1 MGKRISALLLAVL
14 LVAGSVLNGNTLK
27 VKAAEVVMTAEVA
40 AEVYL
45 LLYEMAETGMRVSGA
60 NNFSYDVDE
69 SIQIAKSFQRYLTE
83 NAVTDFSIN
92 LSDGTYFQF
101 AGDVVKYGPAV
112 GAAST
117 LTQKQFWNLVEA
129 GSLSDATD
137 EEKDIFADRTFTVF
151 RSTWLMSDLNPSP
164 SPSPSPTPTPTPEP
178 TVKPTV
184 EPTVK
189 PTVEPTVKPEVST
202 APDVTT
208 APVENP
214 KGLFSKIH
222 SVLLGAGFMTTLGA
236 FVKDLADG
244 KVDEVDNSNFY
255 SVPYN
260 NYNLPVFD
268 YSYLSSS
275 STLFSIDGSTASYV
289 VNPDPFVLPE
299 HCYYACVYQFSGSD
313 YDCFSIMYVHAV
325 GNTFYYD
332 AGSLPCIGTKYSDG
346 SSFSANVGT
355 LNIRNNVRLS
365 TNIPFFDSHD
375 SMKKFF
381 NTYMN
386 KGLAGIDVSGLLNG
400 EAYDFPDLV
409 KSVPEVLQPLT
420 GTKFSPSLLPG
431 INTAVSNAVKSL
443 PETSTDTKANTETY
457 KETMTSTITD
467 VAPKTEVVPQPST
480 TPGTET
486 GEGTEG
492 EAYKRDLRL
501 LFPFCIPFDFIHLI
515 QALKAE
521 PETPK
526 FEIPVKLDFVE
537 VDTSIVIDL
546 SWMDPIMKI
555 WRLGELGLF
564 IVMLMKSTSKV
575 IRW

>member
-1 MGKRISALLLAVL
+1 MSKRISALLLAMVI
-14 LVAGSVLNGNTLK
+14 VIGSVLGGNTLK
-27 VKAAEVVMTAEVA
+27 VKAASATVAMSPELA
-40 AEVYL
+40 AEFYMVL
-45 LLYEMAETGMRVSGA
+45 LQVAETAMHVSGA
-60 NNFSYDVDE
+60 NNGFNNKEAMEAIGDGVQGYFVTSMSEGVDFEFQTTDGETFKSYHN
-69 SIQIAKSFQRYLTE
+69 SGYP
-83 NAVTDFSIN
+83 
-92 LSDGTYFQF
+92 G
-101 AGDVVKYGPAV
+101 G
-112 GAAST
+112 
-117 LTQKQFWNLVEA
+117 LVEYTTA
-129 GSLSDATD
+129 DGQTYKLSGDKFTTLLLNGTITLDPDIYNDTDDEPTVDKDDEYVKNMKAMFDAKWEELKEIGFDDGSGGDPT
-137 EEKDIFADRTFTVF
+137 
-151 RSTWLMSDLNPSP
+151 PSP
-164 SPSPSPTPTPTPEP
+164 SPDPKKVFT
-178 TVKPTV
+178 KIAL
-184 EPTVK
+184 
-189 PTVEPTVKPEVST
+189 VS
-202 APDVTT
+202 
-208 APVENP
+208 
-214 KGLFSKIH
+214 
-222 SVLLGAGFMTTLGA
+222 LGASLIAVAGA
-236 FVKDLADG
+236 FVNDLFAG

-275 STLFSIDGSTASYV
+275 STFFSIDGSTASYV

-325 GNTFYYD
+325 GDTFYYD

-355 LNIRNNVRLS
+355 LNVRNNVRLS

-501 LFPFCIPFDFIHLI
+501 IFPFCIPFDFIHFI
-515 QALKAE
+515 QALSAD
-521 PETPK
+521 PVAPC
-526 FEIPVKLDFVE
+526 FEIPIKLDFLG
-537 VDTSIVIDL
+537 IDMVL
-546 SWMDPIMKI
+546 ELDFSWMDPIMEI
-555 WRLGELGLF
+555 FRLGELGCF
-564 IVMLMKSTSKV
+564 MIMLMAETKKM
-575 IRW
+575 IGW

>member
-1 MGKRISALLLAVL
+1 MQKRISALLLAMVI
-14 LVAGSVLNGNTLK
+14 VIGSVLGGNTLK
-27 VKAAEVVMTAEVA
+27 VKAASATVAMSPELA
-40 AEVYL
+40 AEFYMVL
-45 LLYEMAETGMRVSGA
+45 LQVAETAMHVSGA
-60 NNFSYDVDE
+60 NNGFNNKEAMEAIGDGVQGYFVTSMSEGVDFEFQTTDGQTFKSY
-69 SIQIAKSFQRYLTE
+69 SNSGYP
-83 NAVTDFSIN
+83 
-92 LSDGTYFQF
+92 G
-101 AGDVVKYGPAV
+101 G
-112 GAAST
+112 
-117 LTQKQFWNLVEA
+117 LVEYTTA
-129 GSLSDATD
+129 DGQTYKLSGDKFTTLLLNGTITLDPDIYNDTDDKPTVDKNDEYVKNMKAMFDAKWDELKEIGFDDGSGGDPT
-137 EEKDIFADRTFTVF
+137 
-151 RSTWLMSDLNPSP
+151 PSP
-164 SPSPSPTPTPTPEP
+164 SPDPKKVFT
-178 TVKPTV
+178 KIAL
-184 EPTVK
+184 
-189 PTVEPTVKPEVST
+189 VS
-202 APDVTT
+202 
-208 APVENP
+208 
-214 KGLFSKIH
+214 
-222 SVLLGAGFMTTLGA
+222 LGASLIAVAGA
-236 FVKDLADG
+236 FVNDLFAG

-275 STLFSIDGSTASYV
+275 STFFSIDGSTASYV

-325 GNTFYYD
+325 GDTFYYD

-355 LNIRNNVRLS
+355 LNVRNNVRLS

-420 GTKFSPSLLPG
+420 RTKFSPSLLPG

-457 KETMTSTITD
+457 KKTMTSTITD
-467 VAPKTEVVPQPST
+467 VAPKTEVAPLPST

-486 GEGTEG
+486 GDGFDG
-492 EAYKRDLRL
+492 DSYKRDLKL
-501 LFPFCIPFDFIHLI
+501 IFPFCIPFDFIHFI
-515 QALKAE
+515 KALSADPVAPCFK
-521 PETPK
+521 
-526 FEIPVKLDFVE
+526 IPIKLD
-537 VDTSIVIDL
+537 SLGIDMVL
-546 SWMDPIMKI
+546 ELDLAWMDPVMEIF
-555 WRLGELGLF
+555 RLGELGCF
-564 IVMLMKSTSKV
+564 VIMLMAATKKM
-575 IRW
+575 IGW

>member
-1 MGKRISALLLAVL
+1 MQKRISALLLAMVI
-14 LVAGSVLNGNTLK
+14 VIGSVLNGNTLK
-27 VKAAEVVMTAEVA
+27 VKAASATVAMSPELA
-40 AEVYL
+40 AEFYMVL
-45 LLYEMAETGMRVSGA
+45 LQVAETAMHVSGA
-60 NNFSYDVDE
+60 NNGFNNKEAMEAIGDGVQGYFVTSMSEGVDFEFQTTDGQTFKSY
-69 SIQIAKSFQRYLTE
+69 SNSGYP
-83 NAVTDFSIN
+83 
-92 LSDGTYFQF
+92 G
-101 AGDVVKYGPAV
+101 G
-112 GAAST
+112 
-117 LTQKQFWNLVEA
+117 LVEYTTA
-129 GSLSDATD
+129 DGQTYKLSGDKFTTLLLNGTITLDPDIYNDTDDEPTVDKDDEYVKNMKAMFDAKWDELKEIGFDDGSGGDPT
-137 EEKDIFADRTFTVF
+137 
-151 RSTWLMSDLNPSP
+151 PSP
-164 SPSPSPTPTPTPEP
+164 SPDPKKVFT
-178 TVKPTV
+178 KIAL
-184 EPTVK
+184 
-189 PTVEPTVKPEVST
+189 VS
-202 APDVTT
+202 
-208 APVENP
+208 
-214 KGLFSKIH
+214 
-222 SVLLGAGFMTTLGA
+222 LGASLIAVAGA
-236 FVKDLADG
+236 FVNDLFAG

-275 STLFSIDGSTASYV
+275 STFFSIDGSTASYV

-355 LNIRNNVRLS
+355 LNVRNNVRLS

-467 VAPKTEVVPQPST
+467 VAPKTEVAPLPST

-486 GEGTEG
+486 GDGFDG
-492 EAYKRDLRL
+492 DSYKRDLKL
-501 LFPFCIPFDFIHLI
+501 IFPFCIPFDFIHFI
-515 QALKAE
+515 KALSADPVAPCFK
-521 PETPK
+521 
-526 FEIPVKLDFVE
+526 IPIKLD
-537 VDTSIVIDL
+537 SLGIDMVL
-546 SWMDPIMKI
+546 ELDLAWMDPVMEIF
-555 WRLGELGLF
+555 RLGELGCF
-564 IVMLMKSTSKV
+564 VIMLMAATKKM
-575 IRW
+575 IGW

>member
-1 MGKRISALLLAVL
+1 MQKRISALLLAMVI
-14 LVAGSVLNGNTLK
+14 VIGSVLNGNTLK
-27 VKAAEVVMTAEVA
+27 VKAASATVAMSPELA
-40 AEVYL
+40 AEFYMVL
-45 LLYEMAETGMRVSGA
+45 LQVAETAMHVSGA
-60 NNFSYDVDE
+60 NNGFNNKEAMEAIGDGVQGYFVTSMSEGVDFEFQTTDGQTFKSY
-69 SIQIAKSFQRYLTE
+69 SNSGYP
-83 NAVTDFSIN
+83 
-92 LSDGTYFQF
+92 G
-101 AGDVVKYGPAV
+101 G
-112 GAAST
+112 
-117 LTQKQFWNLVEA
+117 LVEYTTA
-129 GSLSDATD
+129 DGQTYKLSGDKFTTLLLNGTITLDPDIYNDTDDKPTVDKNDEYVKNMKAMFDAKWDELKEIGFDDGSGGDPT
-137 EEKDIFADRTFTVF
+137 
-151 RSTWLMSDLNPSP
+151 PSP
-164 SPSPSPTPTPTPEP
+164 SPDPKKVFT
-178 TVKPTV
+178 KIAL
-184 EPTVK
+184 
-189 PTVEPTVKPEVST
+189 VS
-202 APDVTT
+202 
-208 APVENP
+208 
-214 KGLFSKIH
+214 
-222 SVLLGAGFMTTLGA
+222 LGASLIAVAGA
-236 FVKDLADG
+236 FVNDLFAG

-275 STLFSIDGSTASYV
+275 STFFSIDGSTASYV

-325 GNTFYYD
+325 GDTFYYD

-355 LNIRNNVRLS
+355 LNVRNNVRLS

-467 VAPKTEVVPQPST
+467 VAPKTEVAPLPST

-486 GEGTEG
+486 GDGFDG
-492 EAYKRDLRL
+492 DSYKRDLKL
-501 LFPFCIPFDFIHLI
+501 IFPFCIPFDFIHFI
-515 QALKAE
+515 KALSADPVAPCFK
-521 PETPK
+521 
-526 FEIPVKLDFVE
+526 IPIKLD
-537 VDTSIVIDL
+537 SLGIDMVL
-546 SWMDPIMKI
+546 ELDLAWMDPIMEI
-555 WRLGELGLF
+555 FRLGELGCF
-564 IVMLMKSTSKV
+564 VIMLMASTKKM
-575 IRW
+575 IGW